1 MASSGSGA
9 GGNDDPPRLVGY
21 SRQYTL
27 LTPVRTARLT
37 LFRTADGEAIDLS
50 YFWGKVVL
58 LNFWA
63 TWCAPCVREMPSL
76 NRLAAEMACG
86 GLAVVP
92 VAIDRAGLSAVIPFY
107 RDHGLDNLAMYL
119 DPDQRTAY
127 TRTRNPNNAEFALYG
142 LPISHLVDRQGR
154 VRGLH
159 SRRRRLGLR
168 GGKGPAPLLHAT
180 DRKLMP
186 GRRPRCRARTL
197 AVSARISTV
206 HAAPLASPSIPM
218 ASAATG

>member
-1 MASSGSGA
+1 MVVGAVVVSLAACTMASSGSGA

-37 LFRTADGEAIDLS
+37 PFRTADGEAIDLS
-50 YFWGKVVL
+50 YFRGKVVL

-76 NRLAAEMACG
+76 NRLAAEMAG
-86 GLAVVP
+86 DELAVVP

-142 LPISHLVDRQGR
+142 LPISYLVDQEGRIRGYIAGAVDWDSEAAKDLLRYYTRQIE
-154 VRGLH
+154 
-159 SRRRRLGLR
+159 S
-168 GGKGPAPLLHAT
+168 
-180 DRKLMP
+180 
-186 GRRPRCRARTL
+186 
-197 AVSARISTV
+197 
-206 HAAPLASPSIPM
+206 
-218 ASAATG
+218 